1 MALSNTIQTQENS
14 GLVNVTPS
22 LNVSIEIMG
31 RRIRLVKVGVGSA
44 ESANLVVAH
53 NGYFIWQRALVAC
66 MADHS
71 GYKMYTYVL
80 AML

>member
-1 MALSNTIQTQENS
+1 
-14 GLVNVTPS
+14 
-22 LNVSIEIMG
+22 MG